1 MATSNK
7 NFKVKNGLDVSGAA
21 TASSFVKTGGTS
33 AQFLMADGSI
43 SSGGGGGGGS
53 LEVSQTPPSS
63 PSLGDIWYNSQTGQT
78 FVYYDSYWVENITG
92 QVGPTGPT
100 GATGPAGQDSTVAG
114 PTGPTGP
121 AGPTGPQGPA
131 GPTGPQGPAG
141 STGPAGPE
149 GPQGP
154 SGLNG
159 ADGADGAQGPQGL
172 AGADGTDGL
181 DGSDGPEGPQG
192 PAGADG
198 LDGDSAYQV
207 AVANGFI
214 GTELQ
219 WLDSLVGAEG
229 PQGEQ
234 GIQGI
239 QGIQGEVGPP
249 GIGINFVGSVANV
262 ASLPST
268 GNTANDAYIVE
279 ADGDLYVWDG
289 SQWDNVGN
297 VVGPTGPEG
306 PEGPDGPQGPS
317 GVVSVTS
324 PITNS
329 GTSSSANIG
338 INQSALGIVASQ
350 ITNLGVGMGTFLVT
364 PTAANLA
371 TMITDETG
379 TGNLVFSASPTITG
393 TLTTSAINSGAITA
407 TGNVSPQATNSFDL
421 GTSFLRW
428 RNIFT
433 QDLHL
438 SNGIGDYTIVEGEE
452 ELYLINNK
460 NQKHFKF
467 ALIQVDPSEV
477 PAKSDI

>member
-1 MATSNK
+1 LATSNK

-43 SSGGGGGGGS
+43 SSGGGGGGGGS
-53 LEVSQTPPSS
+53 LEVSETPPSS

-78 FVYYDSYWVENITG
+78 FVYYDSYWVENVTG
-92 QVGPTGPT
+92 HV
-100 GATGPAGQDSTVAG
+100 G

-121 AGPTGPQGPA
+121 AGPAGADSTVPGPTGPAGPAGPQGPA
-131 GPTGPQGPAG
+131 GADSTVPGPTGPAGPAGPQGPAG
-141 STGPAGPE
+141 ADGADGGE

-154 SGLNG
+154 S
-159 ADGADGAQGPQGL
+159 GPQGL

-181 DGSDGPEGPQG
+181 DGSDGPQGPQG

-198 LDGDSAYQV
+198 EDGDSAYQI

-219 WLDSLVGAEG
+219 WLDSLVGPEG

-239 QGIQGEVGPP
+239 QGIQGEVGPQ
-249 GIGINFVGSVANV
+249 GIGINFVGTVANV

-268 GNTANDAYIVE
+268 GNTTNDAYIVE

-289 SQWDNVGN
+289 SQWDNIGNIVGPAGPA
-297 VVGPTGPEG
+297 GPTGST
-306 PEGPDGPQGPS
+306 GPQGPS

-329 GTSSSANIG
+329 GTSTSANIG

-379 TGNLVFSASPTITG
+379 SGNLVFSASPTITG
-393 TLTTSAINSGAITA
+393 TLTTSTINSGVITA
-407 TGNVSPQATNSFDL
+407 TGNVNPQATNSFDL